1 MLLKCGVEVAIQHQ
15 KHGEVMQV
23 CVTID
28 RTGGTRK
35 DLRARVRDSKLIV
48 ATSVPL
54 VLQGVGVELFIYKP
68 DHEPQPKYRSIGDA
82 H

>member
-1 MLLKCGVEVAIQHQ
+1 MFTKC
-15 KHGEVMQV
+15 KTYP
-23 CVTID
+23 CSVTW
-28 RTGGTRK
+28 
-35 DLRARVRDSKLIV
+35 DSKLIV